1 MHRAAGMSWLV
12 GINNDVLSDGRRFSG
27 AKVLARST
35 QILLYIS
42 VLSGICS
49 RLYEIIRFVNKHIRP

>member
-1 MHRAAGMSWLV
+1 LV

-27 AKVLARST
+27 AKVLAMST